1 MLRQLEPGI
10 HDQRWHHD
18 EHRVENDVQHE
29 DAGVQPQ
36 QLDVEKPPAAFFVRF
51 FPPHGG
57 RVWNLELYDPDRRK
71 RQQSGERED
80 AIHADGAVQQRRA
93 DQREREHRSDRGA
106 DHRHDLGPVLL
117 ARQVSG
123 ERHGHRIDRTGPL
136 QGPRRDGGPDVVRR
150 NAQETARGKDD
161 QTGIQGR
168 LSPPSIRCQA
178 EGNLQ
183 NSLRQAIRS
192 ERDADQ
198 RKIAAALEL
207 RRVHGEHRENEEQ
220 AEHAQAVDAGE
231 ARAGA
236 QFCAAHAFGE
246 HGEVSAGMRN
256 AL

>member
-1 MLRQLEPGI
+1 M
-10 HDQRWHHD
+10 HDERRHHD
-18 EHRVENDVQHE
+18 EHRVENDVQNE

-36 QLDVEKPPAAFFVRF
+36 QLRVEKPPAAFFMRL
-51 FPPHGG
+51 FPRHGG
-57 RVWNLELYDPDRRK
+57 RVWNLKLDDPDRRK
-71 RQQSGERED
+71 RQQPGERED
-80 AIHADGAVQQRRA
+80 AVHADGAVQQRRA
-93 DQREREHRSDRGA
+93 DQRESEHRSDRGA

-117 ARQVSG
+117 ARQVCSK
-123 ERHGHRIDRTGPL
+123 RHGHRVDRTGAL
-136 QGPRRDGGPDVVRR
+136 QGARRDGGPDVVRR
-150 NAQETARGKDD
+150 NAQEAARGKDD
-161 QTGIQGR
+161 QTGVDGR
-168 LSPPSIRCQA
+168 LSSPSIRGQA

-183 NSLRQAIRS
+183 NSLRQSIHP

-198 RKIAAALEL
+198 RKVDALQL
-207 RRVHGEHRENEEQ
+207 RRVHGKHREDGEQ